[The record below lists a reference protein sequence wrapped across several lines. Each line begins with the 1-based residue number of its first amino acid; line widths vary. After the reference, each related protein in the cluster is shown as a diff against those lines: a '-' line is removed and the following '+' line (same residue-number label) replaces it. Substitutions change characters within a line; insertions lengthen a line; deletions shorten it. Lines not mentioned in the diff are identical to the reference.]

1 MEPCKDD
8 LSPTPVRLVI
18 IILIFA
24 PILVSLVQYLGPN
37 VSAQPS
43 IAVELGLNSSVV
55 EAGDEVICRMFFNNT
70 GNNVTPMAWIN
81 VSIPFGMSYVSD
93 NSSSEG
99 GVKTGDY
106 NWTFSNVG
114 VDYHGFDVFLL
125 VSPNVQGGQ
134 LMTISANL
142 DYLSE
147 IHTPMPPSSA
157 FAATNVREISLS
169 LALSEKNVTTGP
181 SDVFAFDIELENQS
195 PLPAYYALLN
205 VYPPNRLQYVSD
217 NASDAGGI
225 KIGDYCWEFRNI
237 TQGRRSF
244 TLVNHLDSGFVDGWQ
259 LNMTIRLEYAN
270 RNGVVFPTIEDV
282 VNITVSSPE
291 LSLEV
296 TSDRATYESSD
307 TLEFSIHLN
316 NTGSDSAETVWTNL
330 SIPSF
335 PTFVSD
341 TSNQIGGSSTG
352 YLRYMFT
359 NLSTGSH
366 EFRVLLK
373 YEGEVDKLVYEDI
386 WAFANYTDGN
396 GDFVGEVNRRTGFG
410 IVWPSEEFPVV
421 PVVLTT
427 FLVLGIAI
435 PVVLTRESAK
445 YSILLFIVPLFSR
458 LTKREVLNNETR
470 GMIRGY
476 VTANPGDHFN
486 AIKAALNLKNG
497 TLAHHLRILEREK
510 IVKSAKD
517 GKYRRFFPAGMKI
530 TEKAYLTKI
539 EKLIMSIVRETPG
552 ITRKDIAGR
561 LGMSRPAVSYHI
573 NKLKK
578 SRKIRTEKRG
588 MSLKHYVRKPAK

>member
-1 MEPCKDD
+1 MEHCTHD
-8 LSPTPVRLVI
+8 LSPTPARLVI
-18 IILIFA
+18 VILIFA
-24 PILVSLVQYLGPN
+24 PILISLVQYLGPN

-43 IAVELGLNSSVV
+43 IAVELGLSSSVV
-55 EAGDEVICRMFFNNT
+55 EAGDEVTCKIFFNNT
-70 GNNVTPMAWIN
+70 GSNVTPMAWIN
-81 VSIPFGMSYVSD
+81 VSLPSGMSYISD
-93 NSSSEG
+93 NSAIEG
-99 GVKTGDY
+99 GVKTGDHT
-106 NWTFSNVG
+106 WTFPNVG

-125 VSPNVQGGQ
+125 VSLDVQSGQ
-134 LMTISANL
+134 VMTVSADL

-147 IHTPMPPSSA
+147 TQTPMPPSSA
-157 FAATNVREISLS
+157 FATTDVQEISLS
-169 LALSEKNVTTGP
+169 LVLSEKNVTTGP
-181 SDVFAFDIELENQS
+181 DDVFAIDIELENQS
-195 PLPAYYALLN
+195 PLPASYALLN
-205 VYPPNRLQYVSD
+205 VYPPNRIQYVSD

-225 KIGDYCWEFRNI
+225 RIGDYCWEFRNI
-237 TQGRRSF
+237 TQGKRSF
-244 TLVNHLDSGFVDGWQ
+244 ALVNHLDSGFADGWQ
-259 LNMTIRLEYAN
+259 LNVTIRLEYAN

-291 LSLEV
+291 LSLEMV
-296 TSDRATYESSD
+296 SDKAIYEPSE
-307 TLEFSIHLN
+307 TLEFSIYLN

-330 SIPSF
+330 SIPSS

-341 TSNQIGGSSTG
+341 TSRQIGGSSTG
-352 YLRYMFT
+352 YLSYMFT

-373 YEGEVDKLVYEDI
+373 YEGEAEEPFDEII
-386 WAFANYTDGN
+386 WAFVNYTDGN
-396 GDFVGEVNRRTGFG
+396 GDLVGEVHRHTGFG
-410 IVWPSEEFPVV
+410 IVFPSEEFPVV

-427 FLVLGIAI
+427 FLIFGVAI

-445 YSILLFIVPLFSR
+445 YSVLLFIVPLFSR
-458 LTKREVLNNETR
+458 LTKKEVLNNETR

-517 GKYRRFFPAGMKI
+517 GKFRRFFPAGMKI
-530 TEKAYLTKI
+530 SDRAYLTKI

-588 MSLKHYVRKPAK
+588 MSLKHYVRRPAK